1 MNNETLMELKMMISG
16 GFHNFLTSWSQE
28 QNGEQIKIFS
38 TQNSKLKWKTSEPL
52 ANYFTW
58 KHFLVFL

>member
-16 GFHNFLTSWSQE
+16 GFHNFFDILVSRAKRRAN
-28 QNGEQIKIFS
+28 QNIF
-38 TQNSKLKWKTSEPL
+38 NSKLKWKTSEPL

>member
-16 GFHNFLTSWSQE
+16 GFHNFLDILVSRAN
-28 QNGEQIKIFS
+28 QNIF
-38 TQNSKLKWKTSEPL
+38 NSKLKWKTSEPL